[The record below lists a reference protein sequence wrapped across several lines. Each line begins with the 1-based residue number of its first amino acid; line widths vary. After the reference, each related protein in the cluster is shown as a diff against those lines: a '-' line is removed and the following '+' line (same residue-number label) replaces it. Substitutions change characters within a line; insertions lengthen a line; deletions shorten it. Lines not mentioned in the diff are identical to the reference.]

1 MSATPTNAPPFWQPR
16 PADFQIPAAD
26 RHNHAPP
33 SQTSGP
39 PQAWERPYQP
49 KGYPPHQGSPADC
62 RDEPC
67 KSTPSSYGMSGPNLI
82 LYGGKITPKV
92 PAGSM
97 HTSKGGAETLCPR
110 ACPQIP
116 SGAMRKITRHTRHG
130 AQTRNGVDP
139 GEDEDGVQHLAH
151 TPGKSL
157 PRHHQSRLGLHRVR
171 LLQPL
176 RR

>member
-1 MSATPTNAPPFWQPR
+1 MSATPTNPPPFWQPR

-26 RHNHAPP
+26 QRKHAPR

-39 PQAWERPYQP
+39 PPWARPYQS
-49 KGYPPHQGSPADC
+49 KGYPPHQGSPEDR

-67 KSTPSSYGMSGPNLI
+67 KSTPTSYGMSGPNLI

-92 PAGSM
+92 RAGSM
-97 HTSKGGAETLCPR
+97 HISKGGAETLCTR
-110 ACPQIP
+110 ACTRIP
-116 SGAMRKITRHTRHG
+116 SGAMRKITRHAHHG

-139 GEDEDGVQHLAH
+139 GEDEEGVPHLD
-151 TPGKSL
+151 TLGKSL
-157 PRHHQSRLGLHRVR
+157 PPRHHSHLGHHQTR